1 MEGDKKMSREIFK
14 DVGRLSVGGIS
25 GINFAY
31 DTTRGLHTTS
41 SLNILKLSAITNK
54 EVKSWV

>member
-1 MEGDKKMSREIFK
+1 MSRGIFEE
-14 DVGRLSVGGIS
+14 VGSLPIRGIY

-41 SLNILKLSAITNK
+41 SLNILKLSAIVLAIAK
-54 EVKSWV
+54 KVHLERK